1 MYRAF
6 YSHTSASGYSWRAG
20 TRSAASHSTSYAS
33 LSCRLELLNYPA
45 VQRNPE
51 CARISRRRLS
61 RKSVAAA
68 KVGWDGIGSRWE
80 SSRLT
85 SESNGQGPQGESS
98 LQSKADNDNW
108 LVISHCVIQWNTIE
122 RGRKM
127 PRWLRLVAA
136 LLRRVLID
144 PAAGLSAKSAFSN
157 QLLEQRVRPVF
168 LAERLV
174 QIF

>member
-20 TRSAASHSTSYAS
+20 TRSAASHLTSYAS
-33 LSCRLELLNYPA
+33 LSCRLELLNCSA

-61 RKSVAAA
+61 GKSVAAA

-85 SESNGQGPQGESS
+85 SESNGQGHQGESS

-108 LVISHCVIQWNTIE
+108 LGISHCVIHWNSIQ

-127 PRWLRLVAA
+127 ANILR
-136 LLRRVLID
+136 
-144 PAAGLSAKSAFSN
+144 PAAPVTP
-157 QLLEQRVRPVF
+157 RV
-168 LAERLV
+168 
-174 QIF
+174 